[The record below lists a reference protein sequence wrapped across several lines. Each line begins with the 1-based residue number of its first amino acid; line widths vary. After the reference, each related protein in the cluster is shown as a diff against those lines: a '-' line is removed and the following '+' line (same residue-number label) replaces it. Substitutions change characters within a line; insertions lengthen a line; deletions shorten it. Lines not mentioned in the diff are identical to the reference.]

1 MFFKISS
8 FLKFSFDL
16 LFQYVF
22 SPVNAWVLLRDEF
35 RWEPDILGGAGIC
48 LGWVLVEK
56 VWKCQR
62 RTLCVRSCVCKFW
75 LSCTN
80 LFLHYLFYNLCMRMI
95 LSTFVQAWFMRI
107 QVYSCICVSVLQFM
121 HAQDPL
127 YVCMQNFVYARSFLH
142 THSVRQKP
150 KLNHLA
156 HFLPIFH
163 LFAILTLSFTLF
175 TLNCMSHV
183 TCHPIMRPISLP
195 RHSLHLIMNLIPF
208 SFCEFQPHVWVNV
221 GPAGSWC
228 GTPSWPRRL
237 IHAGGFKPVVR
248 LMLERSA
255 SAALVQTLAERW
267 WTLPILSTLLAG
279 R

>member
-1 MFFKISS
+1 MFFKLSS

-16 LFQYVF
+16 LFQYVL

-107 QVYSCICVSVLQFM
+107 QVYSCIYVSVLQFM

-127 YVCMQNFVYARSFLH
+127 YVCMENFVYARSFLH

-150 KLNHLA
+150 
-156 HFLPIFH
+156 
-163 LFAILTLSFTLF
+163 
-175 TLNCMSHV
+175 
-183 TCHPIMRPISLP
+183 
-195 RHSLHLIMNLIPF
+195 
-208 SFCEFQPHVWVNV
+208 
-221 GPAGSWC
+221 
-228 GTPSWPRRL
+228 
-237 IHAGGFKPVVR
+237 
-248 LMLERSA
+248 
-255 SAALVQTLAERW
+255 
-267 WTLPILSTLLAG
+267 
-279 R
+279 